1 MASSSSPTTPYL
13 KLDVFLSFRG
23 TDTRN
28 SFTSHLHD
36 ALQRNQIDAY
46 IDNKLDGGEKI
57 EPALLERIEES
68 FISLVIFSEN
78 YADSTFCLRELS
90 KILECMETKQQM
102 VLPVFYR
109 LVLVGET
116 TNGGSDTNLLVGE
129 TTSCGSDTNCWGFL
143 LPLRNGGVHDHC
155 SKEAKHTDTIFNV
168 VRQIAYIHG
177 RDRYY

>member
-1 MASSSSPTTPYL
+1 MASSSSPLLYTNL
-13 KLDVFLSFRG
+13 KHEVFLSFRG

-28 SFTSHLHD
+28 SFTSHLYD

-109 LVLVGET
+109 LDPSHVQNLT
-116 TNGGSDTNLLVGE
+116 GSYGDALCKHERDCSSEEVESWRHALKEIANLKGWD
-129 TTSCGSDTNCWGFL
+129 SDVF
-143 LPLRNGGVHDHC
+143 
-155 SKEAKHTDTIFNV
+155 K
-168 VRQIAYIHG
+168 
-177 RDRYY
+177 

>member
-13 KLDVFLSFRG
+13 KHDVFLSFRG

-28 SFTSHLHD
+28 GFTSHLND

-90 KILECMETKQQM
+90 KI
-102 VLPVFYR
+102 Y
-109 LVLVGET
+109 
-116 TNGGSDTNLLVGE
+116 S
-129 TTSCGSDTNCWGFL
+129 
-143 LPLRNGGVHDHC
+143 
-155 SKEAKHTDTIFNV
+155 
-168 VRQIAYIHG
+168 
-177 RDRYY
+177 